1 VIVKLASESDADFAT
16 VVGTANV
23 PPVALF
29 ACARR
34 TSGPEPANVVPF
46 ITIGVG
52 RVTTLLRFTVPF
64 ALLGNSTDCAI
75 PALNEVVPPACTN
88 APSPASMSPKVRFA

>member
-1 VIVKLASESDADFAT
+1 VSVPVIVKLASESDADFAT

-34 TSGPEPANVVPF
+34 TSGPEPVTVVDEKF
-46 ITIGVG
+46 VLIGSS
-52 RVTTLLRFTVPF
+52 TAPPIESVPE
-64 ALLGNSTDCAI
+64 LERKSPLPEIG
-75 PALNEVVPPACTN
+75 
-88 APSPASMSPKVRFA
+88 APSVRLL